1 MAVESIGYGE
11 ERQSKREG
19 FAGWIGAFVRK
30 QPGGTVAGAVVLLI
44 VLVAVF
50 APWLAPYDPLE
61 INFLAQLSPPSG
73 EHLLGTDTFGRDILS
88 RIIIGAR
95 TAVLIGFSA
104 SMVGTTL
111 GALWGAASAY
121 FGGTF
126 DLLMQRLVDILISFP
141 IIIVALAVVAILGPG
156 LVNTIIALTVPI
168 IPKVARVIRASAL
181 VVRETQYVEGAR
193 AVGAGSLRI
202 ILRHMAPNL
211 MAPYL
216 VMLTAMLGQV
226 ILLEASLSFLG
237 LGVVEPTAS
246 WGLMLRGAAAEY
258 AQRAPWLAIFPGL
271 AITITVLAFNIL
283 GDSLRDIFD
292 PKLRGRS

>member
-1 MAVESIGYGE
+1 MAVESVGYGE
-11 ERQSKREG
+11 ER
-19 FAGWIGAFVRK
+19 AGGSRGWLGTFIRK
-30 QPGGTVAGAVVLLI
+30 QPGGAIAGAIVLLTI
-44 VLVAVF
+44 LVAVF
-50 APWLAPYDPLE
+50 APWLAPYDALE
-61 INFLAQLSPPSG
+61 INFLAQLAPPSG

-104 SMVGTTL
+104 ALVGTTL
-111 GALWGAASAY
+111 GALWGAMSAY

-126 DLLMQRLVDILISFP
+126 DLVMQRLVDILISFP

-156 LVNTIIALTVPI
+156 VTNTIIALTVPI
-168 IPKVARVIRASAL
+168 IPKVARIIRASAL
-181 VVRETQYVEGAR
+181 VVRETQYVEGAK
-193 AVGAGSLRI
+193 AVGAGNSRI